1 MKISI
6 TKKITGMVVGLV
18 FVICL
23 IVGIV
28 TANITR
34 TIITDEIELQ
44 LKTGAFSVSQT
55 VGLCITKEEMDAD
68 IKKLHEYTDIDVT
81 IFRDNIR
88 VASTVSGAVGT
99 EMDKGIYKK
108 LQSGENYFA
117 TNANVN
123 GEEYFGYYIPFFKDG
138 EFTGA
143 IFTGISQEEADGVIV
158 GTSVKIIGCI
168 LGYGLIISIVSF
180 FIVKKI
186 TKSIKALEK
195 TIGTLLDNDLAT
207 KHEKYKIEHDELQE
221 ICNKTVDF
229 SNQLG
234 ERVVLIKDSADDLKN
249 IAIDLKAVAEA
260 TTNTSNEIAKA
271 IEEVAHGA
279 VEQADETTNATYK
292 ISDMSNELGN
302 IKNNVDKLHNI
313 TDSMNN
319 AKVNV
324 LETLSKLQ
332 DINTVMAKDV
342 ESTNSQVSITNES
355 VQRIKSAVD
364 MINDITDQ
372 ISLLSINSAI
382 EAAHAGDSGR
392 GFAVIAQEIGKLAN
406 QSASSSNEIERI
418 LDELAKNYALIID
431 NVNNTTNNMNI
442 QNNKLSETQDVFTV
456 LENNINDTVQK
467 IVEINTMVDN
477 IDKEIKAMVDVI
489 SSLSAISEEN
499 SASTQETMASI
510 EELNA
515 TINQVYD
522 KAITVDDSA
531 DSLID
536 NIKIFKTE

>member
-6 TKKITGMVVGLV
+6 TKKITGMVVSLV

-28 TANITR
+28 TSNITR

-44 LKTGAFSVSQT
+44 LKTGAFSASQT
-55 VGLCITKEEMDAD
+55 VGLCTTKEEMDAD

-88 VASTVSGAVGT
+88 VASTVKGAVGT

-117 TNANVN
+117 TDANVN

-143 IFTGISQEEADGVIV
+143 IFTGISQEEANGVIV

-168 LGYGLIISIVSF
+168 LGYGLIISIVAF

-195 TIGTLLDNDLAT
+195 TIGTLLENDLAT
-207 KHEKYKIEHDELQE
+207 KHNKYKVEHDELEE

-229 SNQLG
+229 SEQLG
-234 ERVVLIKDSADDLKN
+234 ERVILIKDSADDLKN

-271 IEEVAHGA
+271 IEEVANGA
-279 VEQADETTNATYK
+279 IEQAGETTNATHK

-302 IKNNVDKLHNI
+302 IKINVDKLHNI
-313 TDSMNN
+313 TESMNN

-324 LETLSKLQ
+324 LETLTKLQ

-342 ESTNSQVSITNES
+342 ESTNSQVGITNES
-355 VQRIKSAVD
+355 VKKIKEAVD
-364 MINDITDQ
+364 MIKDIADQ
-372 ISLLSINSAI
+372 TKILSLNAAI
-382 EAAHAGDSGR
+382 ESARAGSFGK
-392 GFAVIAQEIGKLAN
+392 GFAVVADEIGKLAN

-418 LDELAKNYALIID
+418 LDELAKNYALIIE
-431 NVNNTTNNMNI
+431 NVNNTTNNMNV
-442 QNNKLSETQDVFTV
+442 QNNKLSETQNVFTI
-456 LENNINDTVQK
+456 LENNINDTVQQ
-467 IVEINTMVDN
+467 IVEINTMVDS

-489 SSLSAISEEN
+489 SNLSAISQEN

-510 EELNA
+510 EEMNA
-515 TINQVYD
+515 VINQVYE

-531 DSLID
+531 NMMID
-536 NIKIFKTE
+536 KINVFKTE

>member
-6 TKKITGMVVGLV
+6 TKKITGMVVSLV

-28 TANITR
+28 TSNITR

-44 LKTGAFSVSQT
+44 LKTGAFSASQT
-55 VGLCITKEEMDAD
+55 VGLCTTKEEMDAD

-88 VASTVSGAVGT
+88 VASTVKGAVGT

-117 TNANVN
+117 TDANVN

-143 IFTGISQEEADGVIV
+143 VFTGISQEEANGVIV

-168 LGYGLIISIVSF
+168 LGYGLIISIVAF

-195 TIGTLLDNDLAT
+195 TIGTLLENDLAT
-207 KHEKYKIEHDELQE
+207 KHNKYKVEHDELEE

-229 SNQLG
+229 SEQLG
-234 ERVVLIKDSADDLKN
+234 ERVILIKDSADDLKN

-279 VEQADETTNATYK
+279 VEQADETTSATHK

-313 TDSMNN
+313 TESMNN
-319 AKVNV
+319 AKVDV
-324 LETLSKLQ
+324 LKTLSKLQ

-342 ESTNSQVSITNES
+342 ESTNSQVGITNES
-355 VQRIKSAVD
+355 VQRIKEAVD
-364 MINDITDQ
+364 MIKDITDQ

-406 QSASSSNEIERI
+406 QSANSSSEIENI
-418 LDELAKNYALIID
+418 LNDLAKNYALIIE
-431 NVNNTTNNMNI
+431 NVNNTTSNMDV
-442 QNNKLSETQDVFTV
+442 QNNKLSETQNVFTV
-456 LENNINDTVQK
+456 LENNINDTVQQ
-467 IVEINTMVDN
+467 IVEINTMVDS

-489 SSLSAISEEN
+489 SNLSAISEEN
-499 SASTQETMASI
+499 SASTEQTMAGI
-510 EELNA
+510 EEMNA
-515 TINQVYD
+515 VINQVYE
-522 KAITVDDSA
+522 KALKVDDSA
-531 DSLID
+531 NTMID
-536 NIKIFKTE
+536 KVNVFKTE